1 MTFVRI
7 KEFYK
12 RLIKALAELK
22 IKESKVRNVN
32 EQNK

>member
-1 MTFVRI
+1 VI
-7 KEFYK
+7 
-12 RLIKALAELK
+12 IKALAELK